1 MPRKKTWKRAAVKK
15 KKTGVLVLS
24 DGGVAH
30 PFSSSAEEEPSVSM
44 SKTGVLVVSDGGL
57 AHPFSSSA
65 EEEPSVSMSKTGVL
79 VVSDGGVAHPFSSS
93 AEEEPSVSMSK
104 TGVLVVSD
112 GGLAHP
118 FSPSGASVSQ
128 SLPCNVLDS
137 FSCSV
142 LEENLDSF
150 HGSNTECKPMDISEE
165 NLYDDNTLK
174 QKDSVLE
181 FNAVMNDPKEE
192 NIGNPEV
199 HLRKPL
205 AFCSQEC
212 VYYATPVID
221 NQSSGIE
228 VFDPSFNGMFGAEK
242 VIFGSFH
249 EGDAMFREVS

>member
-15 KKTGVLVLS
+15 KKTGVL
-24 DGGVAH
+24 VAH

-44 SKTGVLVVSDGGL
+44 SKTGVLD
-57 AHPFSSSA
+57 
-65 EEEPSVSMSKTGVL
+65 
-79 VVSDGGVAHPFSSS
+79 
-93 AEEEPSVSMSK
+93 
-104 TGVLVVSD
+104 VSD

-137 FSCSV
+137 FSCGV

-150 HGSNTECKPMDISEE
+150 HGSNIECKPMDISEE

-174 QKDSVLE
+174 QKVSVLE
-181 FNAVMNDPKEE
+181 FNAVMNDQKEE

-221 NQSSGIE
+221 NQSSSME

-249 EGDAMFREVS
+249 QGDAMFREVSRGSQCVVNCVCALLYAYNNECEITEGIILDTILKDGDCLYNKRCF